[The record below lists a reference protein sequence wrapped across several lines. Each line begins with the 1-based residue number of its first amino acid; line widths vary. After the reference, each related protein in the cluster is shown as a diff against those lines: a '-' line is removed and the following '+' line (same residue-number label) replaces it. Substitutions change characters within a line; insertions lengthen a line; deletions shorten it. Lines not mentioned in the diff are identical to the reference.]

1 MRLRKPSL
9 PHTCS
14 RWLPHN
20 QFGVVLQ
27 DARKAAEQLRQA
39 RVFVQRA
46 ERAAPALDAW
56 PFVAA
61 LVAGS
66 LAGLPGMRGAGAGA
80 AAGAAGP
87 GAAAGESLSASA
99 GPSGGPSWTLAGALC
114 PNNAGELQRQ
124 ALAQLYTHVSPANAA
139 KLAAAVRGLP
149 AAEDA
154 GAAAAALGN
163 GPVVGAAPF
172 APSFAEKQASSA
184 SANAGTAGPGAAQGL
199 QSRVMT
205 AGGAPALGASAA
217 WLALA
222 VRAVADAAGDGG
234 DAEHEYDT
242 HARPSLSRLAPE
254 HLAALAA
261 WLVLAGPPPLPG
273 APVLAPGALPPGLR
287 ARAARDAT
295 AAAEQALAPAHAGT
309 PSMNP
314 SSKPL
319 KTALGSSTAD
329 GAAAGRQG
337 AVAVENG
344 GDGGVEEQ
352 GGALTLRALL
362 EELRREAGRL
372 GVLGEV
378 RARVALAP
386 AELAAV
392 EAMLMADPGHRVCPA
407 RPHDDR
413 SGGAAAAGGPPN
425 EPGRDPNPGD
435 PNPGPMPDLLA
446 ACIRGLALGGCN
458 VHKLLAISNA
468 VLGSAPDGL
477 PGGGGGTSDAAA
489 AHALVASA
497 VADVVAAALVKLGGG
512 GAVAATAT
520 AASGAALQGVAHCLA
535 GPCLLNG
542 AHGPLKECPSPTGGP
557 LGVRDVDRS
566 ARFGREGLHGNGGEA
581 AAGGG
586 SPAAATAMAVAVMR
600 NAMCAE
606 LVAYADARRGGAGA
620 QDAPALQLLAEI
632 WPDAGAGRAARCS
645 IAC

>member
-1 MRLRKPSL
+1 M
-9 PHTCS
+9 
-14 RWLPHN
+14 
-20 QFGVVLQ
+20 
-27 DARKAAEQLRQA
+27 
-39 RVFVQRA
+39 FVQRA

-56 PFVAA
+56 PFIAA
-61 LVAGS
+61 LVAGA
-66 LAGLPGMRGAGAGA
+66 LAGLPGMRDTGAEA

-87 GAAAGESLSASA
+87 EAAVGESRSASA
-99 GPSGGPSWTLAGALC
+99 GPPGGPSWTLAGPLC
-114 PNNAGELQRQ
+114 TNAGELQRQ

-139 KLAAAVRGLP
+139 KLAAAMRGLP

-163 GPVVGAAPF
+163 GPKGEAAPF
-172 APSFAEKQASSA
+172 APSSVAPAEEQASSA
-184 SANAGTAGPGAAQGL
+184 AANAGTAAPGAVQGSNL
-199 QSRVMT
+199 RFMT

-222 VRAVADAAGDGG
+222 VRAVADAAGDAG

-309 PSMNP
+309 PSTNL
-314 SSKPL
+314 SSKPS
-319 KTALGSSTAD
+319 KTALGSTAD
-329 GAAAGRQG
+329 GAAAGRRQG
-337 AVAVENG
+337 SVAVEDGGNG
-344 GDGGVEEQ
+344 GVKEQ
-352 GGALTLRALL
+352 EGALALRALL
-362 EELRREAGRL
+362 DELRHEAGRL

-386 AELAAV
+386 AELTAV
-392 EAMLMADPGHRVCPA
+392 EAMLMADPSHRVSPA
-407 RPHDDR
+407 RSHDDR
-413 SGGAAAAGGPPN
+413 SGGAAAAGGPPG

-435 PNPGPMPDLLA
+435 PNPRPMPNLLA
-446 ACIRGLALGGCN
+446 ACIRGLAAGGCN
-458 VHKLLAISNA
+458 VHKLLAISDA
-468 VLGSAPDGL
+468 VLGSASDGL
-477 PGGGGGTSDAAA
+477 PGGGGGSSDAAA

-497 VADVVAAALVKLGGG
+497 VADVVAAALLKLGGG
-512 GAVAATAT
+512 GAGAGAGAGATAT
-520 AASGAALQGVAHCLA
+520 VASGAALQGVAHCLA
-535 GPCLLNG
+535 GPCLSNG
-542 AHGPLKECPSPTGGP
+542 AHGPLKECTSPTDAP
-557 LGVRDVDRS
+557 LGVRNVDRS
-566 ARFGREGLHGNGGEA
+566 ARFGRKGLHGDGGEA

-586 SPAAATAMAVAVMR
+586 SPAAATATTVAMMR
-600 NAMCAE
+600 NAMCAK

-620 QDAPALQLLAEI
+620 QDAPALQLLAEL